1 MSSDAKERWAE
12 ARMPCLKN
20 VGEAFCA
27 PNLARGA
34 PYLAALPALICGA
47 LLFLVASGLVLAVYY
62 DPAHGF
68 ASIQFIERNVNEG
81 WLIRLFH
88 DTGTTMLFGAVF
100 LLLFRSLFTR
110 GYKVPGDLVWLMQVK
125 LFALLLAVAYFG
137 YVLSNGAVSAWSLH
151 GVTNAT
157 TLMRG
162 LPGSLGRWIFG
173 GPDGAGTLSRLVVF
187 HAVLAVALL
196 GVVFALRS
204 ATRAVTPKVAG
215 GVGFHPYYTAQYF
228 VAFAVFALIFAV
240 LAFFLPH
247 LGMNPLNAAAPDPLI
262 VPGLLTAPWYLQPI
276 DAIAGVFPGVY
287 GGIFGVVAAIA
298 VLAAQPWLDRSE
310 AGARPGGLYRLLVI
324 VLALDVAGL
333 ALSCS
338 PMLTG
343 LFTFWYFLHFLVLTP
358 LVTAMEAK

>member
-1 MSSDAKERWAE
+1 
-12 ARMPCLKN
+12 MPCLKH

-27 PNLARGA
+27 PTLTRDA
-34 PYLAALPALICGA
+34 PYLATLPALICGA

-110 GYKVPGDLVWLMQVK
+110 SYKTPGDLVWLLQIK
-125 LFALLLAVAYFG
+125 LFALLLAVGYLG
-137 YVLSNGAVSAWSLH
+137 YVLSDGAVSAWSL
-151 GVTNAT
+151 NSAT
-157 TLMRG
+157 TATTMMTG
-162 LPGSLGRWIFG
+162 LTGSVGRWIFG

-196 GVVFALRS
+196 GVVFVLRS
-204 ATRAVTPKVAG
+204 AIRAITPKVAD
-215 GVGFHPYYTAQYF
+215 GVRFHPYYTAQYF
-228 VAFAVFALIFAV
+228 VAFVVFALIFAV

-247 LGMNPLNAAAPDPLI
+247 LGMNSLNAAAPDPLI
-262 VPGLLTAPWYLQPI
+262 VPNLLTPPWYLQPI
-276 DAIAGVFPGVY
+276 EAIAGVFPGVY
-287 GGIFGVVAAIA
+287 GGIFGVVAALA
-298 VLAAQPWLDRSE
+298 VLGAQPWLDRSE
-310 AGARPGGLYRLLVI
+310 AGARRGWFYRLLVV

-338 PMLTG
+338 PLLTG

-358 LVTAMEAK
+358 LVTTMEAK